1 MGRHEMIIKDTHR
14 GLYYEDGILTQVL
27 GAGRHALPRHI
38 DLWFY
43 RTPKIEVILVDVRER
58 ELTIKGQE
66 ILTADKVA
74 IRVSIIVQFRV
85 TDPKAALH
93 EVENYQERLYG
104 DVQLAAR
111 RSLASMTLE
120 EILTDRN
127 RLSEDILRD
136 VYKVAGNY
144 GVTISRAEIKD
155 LIFPG
160 NLQEIMNKVLAA
172 ERTSQAQLVEARTRA
187 DVQRIAAAAEAEA
200 KHVQSEALASS
211 VRRGAEADA
220 EATRIKVDADVVALR
235 TREQAAGAYSRY
247 PALLRLTE
255 LEALA
260 KLAGSAN
267 ASLDRRAP
275 MNLGSLDRPARQSTI
290 PAGCGWLSIWA
301 RTGSF
306 TVSRTPHQSALI
318 FAAIATNAA
327 TTRQETASTEPRSAS
342 AIVRSV
348 KNGLTTSMSCG
359 VGTRDRKWTTSAAT
373 IKSRFAKTRMA
384 ST

>member
-1 MGRHEMIIKDTHR
+1 MARREIIIKDTHR
-14 GLYYEDGILTQVL
+14 GLYYEDGVLTQVL
-27 GAGRHALPRHI
+27 GAGRHALPRHV
-38 DLWFY
+38 DLGFY
-43 RTPKIEVILVDVRER
+43 RTPRVEVILVDVRER

-85 TDPKAALH
+85 ADPKAAMH
-93 EVENYQERLYG
+93 EVENYEERLYG

-127 RLSEDILRD
+127 RLSEDILGD
-136 VYKVAGNY
+136 VYKVAGTY
-144 GVTISRAEIKD
+144 GVTIGRAEVKD

-200 KHVQSEALASS
+200 KRVQSEAQADA
-211 VRRGAEADA
+211 VRRDAEAEA
-220 EATRIKVDADVVALR
+220 EATRIKVEADVDALR
-235 TREQAAGAYSRY
+235 TREQAAGAYARH

-260 KLAGSAN
+260 NLAGSAN
-267 ASLDRRAP
+267 ARIYIGFDKHAQP
-275 MNLGSLDRPARQSTI
+275 PAAE
-290 PAGCGWLSIWA
+290 P
-301 RTGSF
+301 
-306 TVSRTPHQSALI
+306 
-318 FAAIATNAA
+318 
-327 TTRQETASTEPRSAS
+327 PRSEA
-342 AIVRSV
+342 
-348 KNGLTTSMSCG
+348 
-359 VGTRDRKWTTSAAT
+359 D
-373 IKSRFAKTRMA
+373 
-384 ST
+384 